1 MYRLIEII
9 NKYCLIRIKR
19 STQHMQ
25 NCTLT
30 LLIATFCTHNTYAL
44 DDKETIISGRVSKVR
59 DGDTLEISSVPIRLS
74 GISAPELNES
84 GGEKAK
90 FFIVNLVYGKRIQC
104 SLTGEKSYDRFVGTC
119 YFKHQDIG
127 AALIRA
133 GLALDC
139 PKYSDGKYKEF
150 ESKASR
156 ARIRLP
162 AYCR

>member
-1 MYRLIEII
+1 
-9 NKYCLIRIKR
+9 
-19 STQHMQ
+19 MQ

-30 LLIATFCTHNTYAL
+30 LIIAISYAHNKSAL
-44 DDKETIISGRVSKVR
+44 ADNETIISGIVSKVR
-59 DGDTLEISSVPIRLS
+59 DGDTLEISRVPIRSS
-74 GISAPELNES
+74 GMSAPELNEG
-84 GGEKAK
+84 GGEEAK

-139 PKYSDGKYKEF
+139 PKYSDGKYKKF
-150 ESKASR
+150 ENKASR

>member
-1 MYRLIEII
+1 M
-9 NKYCLIRIKR
+9 K
-19 STQHMQ
+19 
-25 NCTLT
+25 
-30 LLIATFCTHNTYAL
+30 LLISIASSKLSVPLNICRTAFCTHNTYAL

-74 GISAPELNES
+74 GVAAPELNES
-84 GGEKAK
+84 DGEKAK

-104 SLTGEKSYDRFVGTC
+104 NLTGGKSYDRFVGTC
-119 YFKHQDIG
+119 YLKHQDIG